1 MASAHE
7 TGLGSSRRRK
17 RVTGVV
23 LALAVLAAGGWWL
36 KGRLSSTDGAP
47 TYATAP
53 AARADVMS
61 QVTATGT
68 LSPVVTVEVGSQVSG
83 RIKELH
89 ADYNSHVKAGQVI
102 ATIDPALF
110 QSAVTQAR
118 ARLASSRAA
127 LTKAKAQ
134 AVNSQDQYQ
143 RTKGLADSGVVA
155 KAELDSAL
163 ADMRSAQA
171 QVSSAE
177 ADVTL
182 ARAAVEQAEE
192 NLRYTTIA
200 SPIDGVVVSR
210 NVDVGQTVAAS
221 LSAPTLFVI
230 AEDLRKMEVH
240 TSVAESDVGQL
251 ADGMRADFTVDAYPD
266 RTFSGTVKQVR
277 YEATNVSNVVTYDA
291 VVTVENDDLALR
303 PGMTANVT
311 FVIDERKDVLVVP
324 NKALRFRPA
333 GAEARWQ
340 KRPAAG
346 EGGAAAAG
354 GESKRP
360 AGDQSAES
368 KRPAGDQSAESKRP
382 AGDQSAESKR
392 PAGDQGAAAK
402 GTAAKRPREARP
414 GHRGMVWVL
423 RDGQPAPVRLRVG
436 LSDGQNTEVIEG
448 DLHEGDAIITG
459 SSAGGDDSMP
469 QQRSGR
475 RRGPPRVL

>member
-7 TGLGSSRRRK
+7 TGMGRSRRWR
-17 RVTGVV
+17 RITGVV
-23 LALAVLAAGGWWL
+23 MMLAVLAAGGWWL
-36 KGRLSSTDGAP
+36 LGRLSSTDGAP
-47 TYATAP
+47 TYATSP
-53 AARADVMS
+53 AQRTDVMS

-83 RIKELH
+83 RIKELY

-102 ATIDPALF
+102 ATIDPAIF
-110 QSAVTQAR
+110 KSAVSQAK
-118 ARLASSRAA
+118 ARLASARAG

-134 AVNSQDQYQ
+134 DVNARDQYQ
-143 RTKGLADSGVVA
+143 RTKGLADSGVIA

-163 ADMRSAQA
+163 ANWRSAQA
-171 QVSSAE
+171 QVSSAV

-182 ARAAVEQAEE
+182 AKAAGEQAEE

-251 ADGMRADFTVDAYPD
+251 KDDMRADFTVDAYPD

-291 VVTVENDDLALR
+291 VVKVENDDLALR

-311 FVIDERKDVLVVP
+311 FVIAERKNVVAVP

-333 GAEARWQ
+333 GAQASWP
-340 KRPAAG
+340 KRPAN
-346 EGGAAAAG
+346 GAARPG
-354 GESKRP
+354 GEAR
-360 AGDQSAES
+360 
-368 KRPAGDQSAESKRP
+368 
-382 AGDQSAESKR
+382 
-392 PAGDQGAAAK
+392 QG
-402 GTAAKRPREARP
+402 GEVERPREATP
-414 GHRGMVWVL
+414 GRRGMVWVL
-423 RDGQPAPVRLRVG
+423 RDGEPAPVRLRVG
-436 LSDGQNTEVIEG
+436 LTDGQNTEVIQG
-448 DLHEGDAIITG
+448 DLHDGDLIITG
-459 SSAGGDDSMP
+459 SSAGGGEAP
-469 QQRSGR
+469 QRNR
-475 RRGPPRVL
+475 RRHGPPRVL